1 MKKLVALVLVLA
13 IFVSTNI
20 TGFAISPNSFGANEN
35 FQLSEFEEINQSDL
49 ELSGEV
55 TEELETESVK
65 EILGYKIPQEP
76 TVALDPA
83 EAMIYEGEGNVYTIL
98 TAMDEQSRITK
109 LYRNGVLR
117 QKALGDRYSNLIY
130 TELYD
135 IELTSPDETLVQVN
149 PESSFQKIDGETQ
162 EIKEENGFTYITVH
176 KPVSSEVLD
185 IPSNTGMIISQSA
198 AASTYAASKSPMEDE
213 PPTNDGLSKSQF
225 SGDLDYFK
233 LGSNSISYDGSQL
246 YTGTLYRRI
255 SSFKHMGTAR
265 EPYKISPGTAVG
277 TVISAI
283 GLFLDP
289 SKISVLL
296 GIGSVVTTEVFNY
309 ATSVQVNIYNLDG
322 DYKVRVNSA
331 GNNPYFTTRRI
342 TSYYKVYN
350 TYLDRCEY
358 QIRRIEDGYPLSNPN
373 LVNEGISNYGY
384 YHFFDIIEH
393 WAKDNI
399 RWAYGKNFM
408 SGTGE
413 YKFSPEASC
422 NRAMAI
428 TVIYRMAGQ
437 PNEGTSSGF
446 TDVKSND
453 YFAKAVTWGK
463 NHKIVSGTSS
473 TTYSPNQ
480 NVTKEQFVLMLYNY
494 AKYKEKNLTASGDL
508 NKFTDGNDVSTYA
521 KTAMKWAIG
530 NKIVSGNN
538 GKLNPKSTTTRAEL
552 CVMINKYYNKF
563 G

>member
-233 LGSNSISYDGSQL
+233 AIPHNSPTKGKR
-246 YTGTLYRRI
+246 TGKRRE
-255 SSFKHMGTAR
+255 TA
-265 EPYKISPGTAVG
+265 
-277 TVISAI
+277 
-283 GLFLDP
+283 L
-289 SKISVLL
+289 
-296 GIGSVVTTEVFNY
+296 
-309 ATSVQVNIYNLDG
+309 
-322 DYKVRVNSA
+322 
-331 GNNPYFTTRRI
+331 
-342 TSYYKVYN
+342 
-350 TYLDRCEY
+350 
-358 QIRRIEDGYPLSNPN
+358 
-373 LVNEGISNYGY
+373 
-384 YHFFDIIEH
+384 
-393 WAKDNI
+393 
-399 RWAYGKNFM
+399 
-408 SGTGE
+408 
-413 YKFSPEASC
+413 
-422 NRAMAI
+422 
-428 TVIYRMAGQ
+428 
-437 PNEGTSSGF
+437 
-446 TDVKSND
+446 
-453 YFAKAVTWGK
+453 
-463 NHKIVSGTSS
+463 
-473 TTYSPNQ
+473 
-480 NVTKEQFVLMLYNY
+480 
-494 AKYKEKNLTASGDL
+494 
-508 NKFTDGNDVSTYA
+508 
-521 KTAMKWAIG
+521 
-530 NKIVSGNN
+530 
-538 GKLNPKSTTTRAEL
+538 
-552 CVMINKYYNKF
+552 
-563 G
+563 

>member
-342 TSYYKVYN
+342 TSY
-350 TYLDRCEY
+350 
-358 QIRRIEDGYPLSNPN
+358 
-373 LVNEGISNYGY
+373 
-384 YHFFDIIEH
+384 
-393 WAKDNI
+393 
-399 RWAYGKNFM
+399 
-408 SGTGE
+408 
-413 YKFSPEASC
+413 
-422 NRAMAI
+422 
-428 TVIYRMAGQ
+428 
-437 PNEGTSSGF
+437 
-446 TDVKSND
+446 
-453 YFAKAVTWGK
+453 
-463 NHKIVSGTSS
+463 
-473 TTYSPNQ
+473 
-480 NVTKEQFVLMLYNY
+480 
-494 AKYKEKNLTASGDL
+494 
-508 NKFTDGNDVSTYA
+508 
-521 KTAMKWAIG
+521 
-530 NKIVSGNN
+530 
-538 GKLNPKSTTTRAEL
+538 
-552 CVMINKYYNKF
+552 
-563 G
+563 